1 MFKIISSEE
10 HAKLKEDVDYWKDLA
25 LKEANSLNFYE
36 TLYKSEKARVVELIR
51 ENQSLDRK
59 LEELEQKEEVFEDFE
74 NFSEEDFYNLLVNIV
89 KDIKDFPQLP
99 VLRYW
104 YNKLFDKG
112 YKIRINEMNGLNYDY
127 YYIWSIEKNYNTI
140 VEYRDFKNS
149 I

>member
-59 LEELEQKEEVFEDFE
+59 LEE